1 MEIENLITAIQDN
14 IKPFKKEE
22 KLYFMIYDFLTQ
34 KNELKNYSTN
44 KTGIRFKLHDF
55 DIDVLKK
62 LIEIIE
68 EYSISKNNE
77 KDNIDFTEEI
87 KVKKKRIKKV

>member
-1 MEIENLITAIQDN
+1 MEIENLITTIQDD

-34 KNELKNYSTN
+34 KNQLKNYSTN
-44 KTGIRFKLHDF
+44 KTGIRFKLYDF

-68 EYSISKNNE
+68 EYSISKKNE
-77 KDNIDFTEEI
+77 NIDFTEEI

>member
-1 MEIENLITAIQDN
+1 MEIENLITTIQDD

-34 KNELKNYSTN
+34 KNQLKNYSTN

-68 EYSISKNNE
+68 EYSISKKNE
-77 KDNIDFTEEI
+77 NIDFTEEI